1 MVLESKI
8 FKSLTPKQR
17 VLKNFIALSVTFLLI
32 FASVDDIS
40 SVASNDKKYQIE
52 LKFLVN

>member
-1 MVLESKI
+1 MLLESKI

-40 SVASNDKKYQIE
+40 SVASNDKKQS
-52 LKFLVN
+52 FLNRT